1 MTTFILEEDVS
12 GPVRITMLGLSHVH
26 QGHGKRYFVNQ
37 NVCTNAHQ
45 GDAAQ
50 SQLNRIDAA
59 VINHPHPVLGTGT
72 SHSSLT

>member
-37 NVCTNAHQ
+37 NVFTNE

-59 VINHPHPVLGTGT
+59 VIDHPHPVLGTGT